1 MREASTACS
10 VEALKAE
17 ALKVEAYLA
26 GPCSVEACSL
36 EALRAEAYL
45 VGPCWVEACLAEAYS
60 VEAYCVEAYVVEACW
75 AEAYS
80 VEAYSVEACWAEA
93 CLAEACLVEAYW
105 VEACWVAVFA
115 QVAAFAPALHQSER
129 WCLSRAGCV
138 EQREQRRPG
147 TRKRSR
153 IRPIQTTAWGRRV
166 TPMGVASHRRA
177 NPLTPQMVSS
187 IAHRQRREMM
197 LLAWGV
203 A

>member
-1 MREASTACS
+1 MEA
-10 VEALKAE
+10 
-17 ALKVEAYLA
+17 
-26 GPCSVEACSL
+26 
-36 EALRAEAYL
+36 
-45 VGPCWVEACLAEAYS
+45 CWVEACW
-60 VEAYCVEAYVVEACW
+60 VEACW
-75 AEAYS
+75 
-80 VEAYSVEACWAEA
+80 VEACW
-93 CLAEACLVEAYW
+93 VEAYW

-166 TPMGVASHRRA
+166 TPVQTVTVAGGVKRHIQSQHCWNGRTKLTWAGWGFRAQEQGRRGVCARGRGRGAGVVASPMGVASHRRA